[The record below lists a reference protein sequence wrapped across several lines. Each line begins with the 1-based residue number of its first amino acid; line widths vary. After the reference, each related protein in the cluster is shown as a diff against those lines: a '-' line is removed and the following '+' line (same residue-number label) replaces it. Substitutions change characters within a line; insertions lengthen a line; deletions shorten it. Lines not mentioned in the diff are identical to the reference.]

1 MRNKS
6 NKKTNNV
13 STPPPRAPAPS
24 PAPPI
29 PMNTIYNKSL
39 SSAIT
44 DGLVSGVSV
53 GVGSSIG
60 RHFVDRIF
68 TNLDTNKNETNETYS
83 KKPKMDVENRPAYC
97 EQYIDCLKNNKSE
110 FCNLYDLCNDLKY
123 L

>member
-6 NKKTNNV
+6 SKKTNNV
-13 STPPPRAPAPS
+13 STQPPIAPVPS

-29 PMNTIYNKSL
+29 PMNTINNKSL
-39 SSAIT
+39 SSIIT
-44 DGLVSGVSV
+44 EGFVSGVSV

-60 RHFVDRIF
+60 RHFIDSNF
-68 TNLDTNKNETNETYS
+68 SNLDTNKNETNETYS
-83 KKPKMDVENRPAYC
+83 KKPKMDIENRPAYC

-110 FCNLYDLCNDLKY
+110 FCNLYDLCNELKY